1 MNMALLT
8 FSRRAALVAAAGAAL
23 AMSACSQAGG
33 ETASQTSGP
42 AAMSGTF
49 AESGVVYGSADAPV
63 TMVEYASVTCG
74 HCKDF
79 HEDVM
84 TKVKAD
90 YIKTG
95 KVKFIFREF
104 PTAPA
109 QVALAGFV
117 TARCTGEDGYMAVLD
132 DFFASQPD
140 IIEATRTGFAR
151 QALYDLAARH
161 GINEKKFDECLG
173 DTDIRRDIAAAME
186 AGAADGVSSTPT
198 IFVNGTKIE
207 TLASRTPEGMAA
219 ILDAAIAGE
228 PLPISNVEAGEP
240 REDTPDHSEH
250 E

>member
-1 MNMALLT
+1 MALLT

-33 ETASQTSGP
+33 ETANPTSGSEP
-42 AAMSGTF
+42 LVATF
-49 AESGVVYGSADAPV
+49 AEDGVVFGAADAPV

-79 HEDVM
+79 HEQVM
-84 TKVKAD
+84 TSVKAD

-140 IIEATRTGFAR
+140 ILEATRTGFAR

-161 GINEKKFDECLG
+161 GINEKKFDECLA

-186 AGAADGVSSTPT
+186 AGAADGVNSTPT
-198 IFVNGTKIE
+198 VFVNGTKL
-207 TLASRTPEGMAA
+207 TTAASRTPEGMAA
-219 ILDAAIAGE
+219 ILDAALAGE
-228 PLPISNVEAGEP
+228 PLPQSTVSAGE
-240 REDTPDHSEH
+240 DDHSGHDHSEH
-250 E
+250 Q